1 LPLFCGH
8 AGHNST
14 VGIKLGSPDTAH
26 ECAMLKVR
34 REHHV
39 QVLEKRRANGVLSL
53 VLLRTFP
60 PDHKEERQKASC
72 YSRLDNLSE
81 ERTARTSHG
90 FMIHEYVGQTLGTD
104 RR

>member
-1 LPLFCGH
+1 MP
-8 AGHNST
+8 
-14 VGIKLGSPDTAH
+14 K
-26 ECAMLKVR
+26 
-34 REHHV
+34 
-39 QVLEKRRANGVLSL
+39 ANGIERIALNVRAYLHLS
-53 VLLRTFP
+53 